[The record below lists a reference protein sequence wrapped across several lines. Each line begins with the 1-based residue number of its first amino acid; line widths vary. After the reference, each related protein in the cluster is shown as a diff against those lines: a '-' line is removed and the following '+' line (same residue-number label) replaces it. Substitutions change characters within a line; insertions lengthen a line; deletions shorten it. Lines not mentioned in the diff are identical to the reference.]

1 DARVSSQEEIQAWG
15 DRGGTGGCVIR
26 GENQFCR
33 SYRSLRRHLIS
44 PTLAFAMNFAAAY
57 LFESFPFLGFFF
69 SRFCLFLL
77 MKEVCHDFPVSRS
90 ATQPDTRFV
99 AVMIGRDAHEFEREF
114 SRLEVHK
121 RTKSQSTAAS
131 RRECFG

>member
-1 DARVSSQEEIQAWG
+1 
-15 DRGGTGGCVIR
+15 
-26 GENQFCR
+26 
-33 SYRSLRRHLIS
+33 
-44 PTLAFAMNFAAAY
+44 
-57 LFESFPFLGFFF
+57 
-69 SRFCLFLL
+69 

-99 AVMIGRDAHEFEREF
+99 AVMIGMDAHGFEREF

-131 RRECFG
+131 RRGVFRIRRAMDYAPLRRFLEGNLTRRRHDPCLKPQPWSLISNYVGTLGQTDLTRQANIPA